1 MRVQLRGAPAAT
13 AVDIGA
19 DAYDTIDRAAD
30 RVGQLVEELLSV
42 ADGQRPPTACS
53 GEMAA

>member
-1 MRVQLRGAPAAT
+1 MRVQLREAPAAT